1 MFIWGTALFLLG
13 VFLFFWAF
21 IHYMVYRA
29 FHFSAI
35 PEQKKPDIQIFNKYY
50 ETLILTDN
58 GKQIQI
64 YDLNPES
71 SANVVVVA
79 IHGWANT
86 SEIFLP
92 MAQEISK
99 FTRFFMVNARNHGG
113 SDQERLMNIL
123 KFESDLR
130 HAIDY
135 ALSTVKKKK
144 GLIVV
149 GHSLGAAA
157 SILAAGDDE
166 RVDGVISI
174 SSFADVR
181 QIMFSGFLQKKVPV
195 WLIKIVLKYIEWKI
209 GRPYDEIS
217 PVRVISRFHKPTLL
231 IHGSKDTLVPKEDM
245 EIIFRSAKRD
255 NVETYLAEG
264 HSHSSLLKDPE
275 VIRVIKNFIGKYFV
289 KS

>member
-1 MFIWGTALFLLG
+1 MILTYGIIVALLLITG
-13 VFLFFWAF
+13 FWALV
-21 IHYMVYRA
+21 HYMVYRA
-29 FHFSAI
+29 FHFSPI
-35 PEQKKPDIQIFNKYY
+35 PEKHKPDPDVFPFR
-50 ETLILTDN
+50 EVLVDTDD
-58 GKQIQI
+58 KKRIQI
-64 YDLNPES
+64 YDLNPDF
-71 SANVVVVA
+71 SADVIVIA

-86 SEIFLP
+86 SEIFFT
-92 MAQEISK
+92 MARELAGMSRL
-99 FTRFFMVNARNHGG
+99 FLLNARNHGR
-113 SDQERLMNIL
+113 SDNERLMNIL

-130 HAIDY
+130 HAINY
-135 ALSTVKKKK
+135 ALSAVNEKKP
-144 GLIVV
+144 LIVI

-157 SILAAGDDE
+157 SILAAADDA
-166 RVDGVISI
+166 RIDGVISI

-209 GRPYDEIS
+209 GRSYDEIS

-245 EIIFRSAKRD
+245 EIILRSAKRD

-275 VIRVIKNFIGKYFV
+275 VIRVIKNFIEKYFV